1 MAVLAASFNTSMDSI
16 SLVLTASIRP
26 GTPSTITRGSLLA
39 FSERLPRIRIEPD
52 SSTLEEDVMFIPATF
67 PCRISV
73 MSVEAIAEILS
84 PFTLET
90 APVKSDFFI
99 VPYPITTISSKF
111 SESSAKMMLNIFLLP
126 TLISCGK
133 YPM

>member
-1 MAVLAASFNTSMDSI
+1 
-16 SLVLTASIRP
+16 
-26 GTPSTITRGSLLA
+26 
-39 FSERLPRIRIEPD
+39 
-52 SSTLEEDVMFIPATF
+52 
-67 PCRISV
+67 

-126 TLISCGK
+126 TLISCDS
-133 YPM
+133 